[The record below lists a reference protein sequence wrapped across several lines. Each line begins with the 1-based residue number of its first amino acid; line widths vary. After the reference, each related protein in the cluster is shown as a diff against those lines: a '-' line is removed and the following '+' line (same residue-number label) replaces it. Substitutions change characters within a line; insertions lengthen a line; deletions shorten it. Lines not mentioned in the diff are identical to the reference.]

1 MTTPHPP
8 PSAPFPVPD
17 YAGASLLNLTA
28 SIVRALGGRSPYPEC
43 RFLRASALRPFR
55 RIVLLLVDG
64 LGESQLA
71 DYLSSP
77 AARRR
82 SPFFAV
88 RPRHVIDT
96 VAPATTASVVTTV
109 STGAAPAAHAI
120 LGWHLHLPDL
130 GLDATPLP
138 YVTRVGAPLAPP
150 DFPLSRYLAIP
161 APMSTTRARR
171 WLLSTRGIPTSPL
184 SLAQPWWHERRDYL
198 TLPGLVRALR
208 AFAAA
213 PARRAFA
220 YAYWPHYD
228 SVCHAAGPLSRPARA
243 HLAEIDAALARAA
256 AALAPSRTL
265 LLVTADHGLVPVR
278 RTIRLARIPGFL
290 STLATLPS
298 GDARCTHFFVRP
310 SRVPDFL
317 AAFQK
322 APLAGAGALVTGAD
336 YLSSGMLGPLNRR
349 AHPSLADRVGDYV
362 FLAAPGVILQSS
374 PPHDPST
381 FRPKGHHSGLTPEET
396 RIPLFVVPPPP

>member
-1 MTTPHPP
+1 MTTPIPP
-8 PSAPFPVPD
+8 LSAPFPVPD
-17 YAGASLLNLTA
+17 YAGGSLLNLTS

-43 RFLRASALRPFR
+43 RLLRAAALRPFR

-71 DYLSSP
+71 DYLSTP
-77 AARRR
+77 AARR
-82 SPFFAV
+82 SPFLAV
-88 RPRHVIDT
+88 HPRHVIDT

-109 STGAAPAAHAI
+109 STGAAPAAHGI

-161 APMSTTRARR
+161 APLATTRARR
-171 WLLSTRGIPTSPL
+171 WLLSAHGIPSSPL
-184 SLAQPWWHERRDYL
+184 SLAQPWWHERIAYD

-213 PARRAFA
+213 PSRQRDFA

-228 SVCHAAGPLSRPARA
+228 SVCHAAGPRSRAARA

-256 AALAPSRTL
+256 AALALSGAL

-317 AAFQK
+317 SAFRK
-322 APLAGAGALVTGAD
+322 PPLADAGTLVTGAD
-336 YLSSGMLGPLNRR
+336 YLSSGMLGPRNRR
-349 AHPSLADRVGDYV
+349 AHPALSGRVGDYV
-362 FLAAPGVILQSS
+362 FLAAPGVILQAS